1 MIITLI
7 YIGIGGFIG
16 SILRFI
22 LSRYLNSFTVNFPL
36 GTLCVNV
43 IGSFVLGFIVSSL
56 AAGKE
61 IPSNLRDLLTIG
73 LIGGFT
79 TMSSFA
85 YESFRL
91 TELNE
96 YLLFGLNISL
106 NIILSLAAV
115 YFGKELSLI
124 ISK

>member
-1 MIITLI
+1 MMLTLI

-16 SILRFI
+16 SILRFL
-22 LSRYLNSFTVNFPL
+22 LSRYLNNFTVNFPL

-43 IGSFVLGFIVSSL
+43 LGSFVLGFIL
-56 AAGKE
+56 ASVASGKV
-61 IPSNLRDLLTIG
+61 ISANLRDLLTIG

-96 YLLFGLNISL
+96 YLLFGLNVSL
-106 NIILSLAAV
+106 NIILSLIAV
-115 YFGKELSLI
+115 YLGKELSILI
-124 ISK
+124 YK

>member
-1 MIITLI
+1 MTLI
-7 YIGIGGFIG
+7 YIGIGGFVG
-16 SILRFI
+16 SILRFL
-22 LSRYLNSFTVNFPL
+22 LSRYLNNFTVNFPL

-43 IGSFVLGFIVSSL
+43 LGSFVLGFLISSL
-56 AAGKE
+56 AAGKK
-61 IPSNLRDLLTIG
+61 IPADLKDLLTIG

-91 TELNE
+91 AELNE

-106 NIILSLAAV
+106 NITLSLIAV
-115 YFGKELSLI
+115 YLGKELSLI
-124 ISK
+124 IYK